1 MQNKAKRIVAMLMMV
16 CLLIGLVPF
25 GVLATE
31 SSGNVWF
38 AGQQLSLG
46 DDLDMHYYVFIDGS
60 YTESAVMNVTV
71 GESTKS
77 YPISDMTADENG
89 YYEFTV
95 ALAAAQMTDE
105 IQLSMME
112 GEKEIASKTYSVQ
125 RYAKVLLEENYD
137 ASVKTMVK
145 AMLNYGAKAQTY
157 FDYHADNLANAG
169 YEMEN
174 VSVPAESLAVTIDGA
189 VNGIRFYGASLVY
202 TSKVALRYYFTA
214 DSVEGLN
221 FKVGETSYDAVEK
234 NGLYYVEIPGI
245 NPQNYDDVVD
255 LVVSDGASNLTV
267 GYSPMHYIT
276 RMYHKDSS
284 SEEFKALLGAM
295 YTYYETACQYVGNDS
310 TVNETYIAVEDLY
323 IRDPYVL
330 TENGTYYLYGTRGFG
345 QFEVFT
351 STDLKTWKTHKPCFV
366 GTDDFWG
373 NASAAV
379 DGAEAAYW
387 APEVHKYNGA

>member
-1 MQNKAKRIVAMLMMV
+1 MQNKAKRMIAMLMMV

-25 GVLATE
+25 GALATE

-60 YTESAVMNVTV
+60 YKESAVMNVTV

-77 YPISDMTADENG
+77 YPIGDMTADENG

-125 RYAKVLLEENYD
+125 GYAKVLLEENYD

-157 FDYHADNLANAG
+157 FDYHAGNLANAG

-174 VSVPAESLAVTIDGA
+174 MADAILESIDEMQK
-189 VNGIRFYGASLVY
+189 GI
-202 TSKVALRYYFTA
+202 
-214 DSVEGLN
+214 
-221 FKVGETSYDAVEK
+221 
-234 NGLYYVEIPGI
+234 
-245 NPQNYDDVVD
+245 
-255 LVVSDGASNLTV
+255 
-267 GYSPMHYIT
+267 
-276 RMYHKDSS
+276 
-284 SEEFKALLGAM
+284 
-295 YTYYETACQYVGNDS
+295 
-310 TVNETYIAVEDLY
+310 
-323 IRDPYVL
+323 
-330 TENGTYYLYGTRGFG
+330 
-345 QFEVFT
+345 
-351 STDLKTWKTHKPCFV
+351 
-366 GTDDFWG
+366 
-373 NASAAV
+373 
-379 DGAEAAYW
+379 
-387 APEVHKYNGA
+387 